1 VENFR
6 RSVAPSPEVFRGYR
20 AELLQTPPKL
30 LSPSQAERR
39 RKKFRFTR
47 IPDFAQLLFEI
58 KLNMP
63 GNMVDD
69 LARYRVGPLLLVE
82 IKKSK
87 AGCQIYDF
95 AEVLDQTD
103 QQARNA
109 FATYPVVN
117 SLGLIV
123 ALGDCWTYR
132 EYEREDFASSP
143 TVSECL
149 DPTFGDPVPEKR
161 PPSKICPV
169 VHECFGALGFA
180 RLQEQSSDDALTAVR
195 QRLLEFGRVMFY

>member
-1 VENFR
+1 
-6 RSVAPSPEVFRGYR
+6 
-20 AELLQTPPKL
+20 
-30 LSPSQAERR
+30 
-39 RKKFRFTR
+39 
-47 IPDFAQLLFEI
+47 
-58 KLNMP
+58 
-63 GNMVDD
+63 MVDD

-82 IKKSK
+82 IKKAK

-117 SLGLIV
+117 SLGLII

-132 EYEREDFASSP
+132 EYKREDFVPSP
-143 TVSECL
+143 TASECL
-149 DPTFGDPVPEKR
+149 DPTFGDLIPEKR

-169 VHECFGALGFA
+169 VDKCFGASGFA
-180 RLQEQSSDDALTAVR
+180 RLQGQSSNDALTAVR
-195 QRLLEFGRVMFY
+195 KRLQEFGRTMFRI